1 MGFKCGIVGLPNV
14 GKSTLFNALTRTV
27 QAQAANYPFCT
38 IEPNSGIVAVP
49 DVRLSEIARCA
60 KSEKIIPTALEIIDI
75 AGLVKG
81 ANKGEGL
88 GSQFLEHIRGVDA
101 IIHMLRC
108 FDDSDITHVEG
119 AVDPVRDLHIIVS
132 ELMLSDLASLERR
145 RDNLTKRIK
154 TGDKDAK
161 ALYDEILT
169 CIEALENGQVPQTKL
184 VDNLISTKPAIYVC
198 NVAEGDLEKGNTYVD
213 TVRAYAKEDVV
224 LVSAAIEAELSA
236 LADDER
242 LEYMS
247 GLGMTE
253 SGLDQVIRRGYSIL
267 NLITYF
273 TAGPKETRAWTI
285 YRGTLAPGAAGII
298 HTDFEKGFIRAEVI
312 AYKDFVEYQGES
324 GAKTAGKLRVEGKE
338 YLVQDGDVMHFRFN
352 V

>member
-38 IEPNSGIVAVP
+38 IEPNGGVVAVP
-49 DVRLSEIARCA
+49 DVRLSAIAKCA
-60 KSEKIIPTALEIIDI
+60 KSEKIIPTSLEIIDI

-81 ANKGEGL
+81 ASKGEGL

-108 FDDSDITHVEG
+108 FEDTDIIHVEG
-119 AVDPVRDLHIIVS
+119 GVDPVRDLHIIMS
-132 ELMLSDLASLERR
+132 ELILSDLASLERR
-145 RDNLTKRIK
+145 RDNLAKKIK
-154 TGDKDAK
+154 SGDKDAK
-161 ALYDEILT
+161 ALYDEILV
-169 CIEALENGQVPQTKL
+169 CIEDFENGRIPKTQL

-198 NVAEGDLEKGNTYVD
+198 NVAESDLEKGNAYVD
-213 TVRAYAKEDVV
+213 AVRAYAKQAVV
-224 LVSAAIEAELSA
+224 LVSASIEAELSS
-236 LADDER
+236 LSDEEQG
-242 LEYMS
+242 EYMAS
-247 GLGMTE
+247 LGMTE
-253 SGLDQVIRRGYSIL
+253 SGLDQVIRRGYGIL
-267 NLITYF
+267 DLITYF

-285 YRGTLAPGAAGII
+285 HKGTLAPGAAGVI

-312 AYKDFVEYQGES
+312 AYEDFVACQGEA